1 MKIAGKAVYVDA
13 AGKHHSIKG
22 VGNVPNNVALQKLK
36 VSGSFTFDE
45 VSCDDVKISGE
56 CDGKSFNA
64 KNISVEG
71 TADIDSVKSESFK
84 LSGSAD
90 INKLIAEEIII
101 ESRKGKI
108 GAIKCGK
115 LKIFHEEINEV
126 GSAILSRLFG
136 GKVSHHSNSRVRIE
150 NIDAE
155 TVELENCEVDV
166 IKCRDAFIG
175 TNCAI
180 KKLSVSGE
188 CKVADDS
195 TVGETIRTESD
206 S

>member
-1 MKIAGKAVYVDA
+1 MKIAGKAVYVDT
-13 AGKHHSIKG
+13 AGKHHSIEG
-22 VGNVPNNVALQKLK
+22 VCNVPNNVALQKLK

-56 CDGKSFNA
+56 CAGKAFNA

-71 TADIDSVKSESFK
+71 TADIDSVKSESFN

-90 INKLIAEEIII
+90 INKLIAEDIII
-101 ESRKGKI
+101 ESRKGTI

-115 LKIFHEEINEV
+115 LKIFHEGTKEAET
-126 GSAILSRLFG
+126 AILSRLLG
-136 GKVSHHSNSRVRIE
+136 VNLSHHSNSRVRIK

-155 TVELENCEVDV
+155 TVELENCEVDI

-175 TNCAI
+175 ANCAI
-180 KKLSVSGE
+180 KKLSVSGK

-195 TVGETIRTESD
+195 TVGETIRT
-206 S
+206 